1 MDLVLLLD
9 QFFFG
14 PRKKKGA
21 LMMMG
26 LELGF
31 CVPEFLEP
39 LLMIFLLCCS
49 FCQLSS
55 LLLLS

>member
-14 PRKKKGA
+14 PRKKRGIDDD
-21 LMMMG
+21 
-26 LELGF
+26 GF

-39 LLMIFLLCCS
+39 LLMIFLTCCS